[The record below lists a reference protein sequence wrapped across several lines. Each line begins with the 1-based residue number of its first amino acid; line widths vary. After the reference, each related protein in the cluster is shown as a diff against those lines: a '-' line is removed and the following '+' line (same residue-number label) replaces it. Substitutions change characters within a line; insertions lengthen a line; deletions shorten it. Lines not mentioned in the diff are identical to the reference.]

1 MTARDQSDAV
11 ALAVDNHWPSRTAMK
26 GPLSNST
33 FVKNCIAS
41 GSLVPPIGEG
51 AAVRRTDL
59 MVGWA
64 VVLLSICGVVA
75 MAVAYLWRA

>member
-1 MTARDQSDAV
+1 MSRDQSDAV
-11 ALAVDNHWPSRTAMK
+11 ALAVDNHWPSRTASK
-26 GPLSNST
+26 GPLENRT

-41 GSLVPPIGEG
+41 GSLIPPIGEG

-64 VVLLSICGVVA
+64 VVLLGTLGLGAIVLSYVVGK
-75 MAVAYLWRA
+75 